1 MTKATESILAGI
13 DVSKDEL
20 VIACSDTS
28 GTMVVANNR
37 RAIRRWL
44 RSLPAGST
52 VALEATGIY
61 HREVAAQLYEAGH
74 ALYLLD
80 AYQLN
85 HYRSGVGGRAK
96 TDPADARLILRYLTN
111 ERQELTP
118 WIPPAD
124 AFYRVQGLMRRR
136 TKLVQTRVALSQSLE
151 GVPELKSLAKQI
163 DTLIHRIE
171 LLIVKRLKEAL
182 KEAEWWDDAQRCKG
196 VKGIGDLTAIALA
209 NTFHRGQFKSSDAFI
224 AYLGMDVR
232 IRDSGKHVGRR
243 KLTKKGDPELRRLL
257 HNAAMAACRTPVWA
271 PLYQRYLAQGLKPI
285 PALVKL
291 ARKLARIAFAL
302 MKNQTTYQ
310 PKSDERCCQAT

>member
-1 MTKATESILAGI
+1 MTKAAESILVGI

-20 VIACSDTS
+20 IIAVSDTS
-28 GTMVVANNR
+28 GTRVVTNNR
-37 RAIRRWL
+37 RAIRSWL
-44 RSLPAGST
+44 KSLPAGSK

-61 HREVAAQLYEAGH
+61 HREVAVLLYEAGH

-80 AYQLN
+80 AYKLN
-85 HYRSGVGGRAK
+85 HYRSGVGARAK
-96 TDPADARLILRYLTN
+96 TDRADAHLILRYLTN
-111 ERQELTP
+111 ELEALEP
-118 WIPPAD
+118 WIPPAE

-151 GVPELKSLAKQI
+151 GVAELKSLAKQI
-163 DTLIHRIE
+163 DTLIRRIE
-171 LLIVKRLKEAL
+171 FLIVKNLEKAL
-182 KEAEWWDDAQRCKG
+182 KEAGWWSDARRCKD
-196 VKGIGDLTAIALA
+196 VEGIGDLTAIALA

-232 IRDSGKHVGRR
+232 IRDSGKQVGRR

-257 HNAAMAACRTPVWA
+257 YNAAMAARRTPAWA
-271 PLYQRYLAQGLKPI
+271 PLYQSYLAQGLKPI

-302 MKNQTTYQ
+302 MKNQSTYQ
-310 PKSDERCCQAT
+310 PKTDGRCCYAT